1 MANIA
6 TSAPHSAQTRPGSL
20 VSVVMSNFNG
30 SAHLEK
36 AIISVLNQSHSE
48 LELIV
53 VDDASEDS
61 SLEII
66 QRLASS
72 DPRLRSIALDTNR
85 GPAGA
90 RNAGLEAAKGHWI
103 AIVDADDL
111 IHPQR
116 IERMLAA
123 AQDMGAD
130 AIADDLLCF
139 GSARTAGKTLLEAS
153 HIEQPQPVAVADL
166 VRSDSAIAGFTSFG
180 YLKPLIRRGK
190 LRSLR
195 YDEDLRLGEDFDLYF
210 RLLIAG
216 ANFVILPDPTYL
228 YRRHS
233 GSVSHRLSV
242 SSLQRLLHAHTKIAK
257 LAANMAP
264 KDAELVA
271 LLNQRR
277 ARLERAMMYQ
287 SLVSDTKSAKV
298 WHIIRRL
305 GRRPALLLD
314 LTNSLIDRWRP
325 AGFVRHNR
333 STGSPKTI
341 VLASPD
347 QIDLID
353 APPTVVR
360 VPVNP
365 SDWVAR
371 RIMASKLAKLAS
383 TGPVDVIAD
392 GPAGLDGLGY
402 LPNWRSTRL
411 ALSKKDVGTAK
422 VPRHVVLDVT

>member
-6 TSAPHSAQTRPGSL
+6 TAELQSARTETGSL

-30 SAHLEK
+30 SAYLEA
-36 AIISVLNQSHSE
+36 AITSVLNQSHSE

-53 VDDASEDS
+53 VDDASEDR

-66 QRLASS
+66 EDIAAS
-72 DPRLRSIALDTNR
+72 DTRLRPIALDTNH

-90 RNAGLEAAKGHWI
+90 RNAGLDAARGQWI

-116 IERMLAA
+116 IERMLIA
-123 AQDMGAD
+123 AQSMGAD
-130 AIADDLLCF
+130 AVADDLLCF
-139 GSARTAGKTLLEAS
+139 GSARTAGQTLLETS
-153 HIEQPQPVAVADL
+153 HIEQPQPITATDL
-166 VRSDSAIAGFTSFG
+166 VCSDSAIAGFTSFG
-180 YLKPLIRRGK
+180 YLKPLIRREK

-195 YDEDLRLGEDFDLYF
+195 YDEALRLGEDFDLYF

-216 ANFVILPDPTYL
+216 TNFVLLPDPTYL

-242 SSLQRLLHAHTKIAK
+242 SSLQRLLRAHAKIAK
-257 LAANMAP
+257 LADTMSP
-264 KDAELVA
+264 KDDELVT
-271 LLNQRR
+271 LLDQRR
-277 ARLERAMMYQ
+277 VRLEKAMTYQ

-298 WHIIRRL
+298 WGIMRRL

-314 LTNSLIDRWRP
+314 LANSLVDRWRLS
-325 AGFVRHNR
+325 GFIGH
-333 STGSPKTI
+333 TQTTEGLKTI
-341 VLASPD
+341 VLASPNRID
-347 QIDLID
+347 QID
-353 APPTVVR
+353 APPGAIR

-365 SDWVAR
+365 SDWVLR
-371 RIMASKLAKLAS
+371 RTLACDLAKLAS

-402 LPNWRSTRL
+402 LPSWRSTRL
-411 ALSKKDVGTAK
+411 ALNKKDVSTAK
-422 VPRHVVLDVT
+422 VPRHVVLDVI